1 MEDVSIRSSELI
13 PSPLPWRAPWGAA
26 VLSAL
31 VAWLCFVSS
40 AVLAQSAAHPSS
52 EPTFSSGYKFTQMT
66 GRDLFANI
74 CQGCHMPDG
83 EGASGAGTYPSIAR
97 NKNLEAS
104 GYPVHVVVNGQRAMP
119 PFGAMLSVRY
129 PIPNSAFP
137 IAQAVKV
144 AGNAETFYVSGQV
157 PPVLSKEADPAS
169 PQAYGDV
176 KTQTQ
181 QDQGHP

>member
-1 MEDVSIRSSELI
+1 MADVSIRSSELI

-31 VAWLCFVSS
+31 VVWLCFVSS

-74 CQGCHMPDG
+74 CQGCHLPDG

-119 PFGAMLSVRY
+119 PFGAMLSDDQVAAVVNYLRTNFGNDY
-129 PIPNSAFP
+129 RDAVT
-137 IAQAVKV
+137 AADVKV
-144 AGNAETFYVSGQV
+144 VR
-157 PPVLSKEADPAS
+157 P
-169 PQAYGDV
+169 
-176 KTQTQ
+176 
-181 QDQGHP
+181 